1 MQIEFSVNGERKL
14 KAVKVVG
21 AILLA
26 VQIVSVLA
34 FGLSFHTMTSVLMT
48 TLSGDPLQLELNFD
62 HTGRGEMVIELMPLN
77 QGLLD
82 AEMIL
87 KVGALDRNGEY
98 ISQNSANVHLGS
110 GSGETVSL
118 TLEFSSED
126 YDRLAHD
133 SSIEVTVDLKTLNN
147 LVGISNSLRMEVQ
160 SQ

>member
-1 MQIEFSVNGERKL
+1 M

-48 TLSGDPLQLELNFD
+48 TLSGEPLQLELNFD
-62 HTGRGEMVIELMPLN
+62 HTGQGEMVIELKPLN
-77 QGLLD
+77 QGFLD

-87 KVGALDRNGEY
+87 KVGALDKYGEY
-98 ISQNSANVHLGS
+98 ISQNSSRIHLNS
-110 GSGETVSL
+110 GSSRTVFL
-118 TLEFSSED
+118 TLQFSSSDCE
-126 YDRLAHD
+126 RLAQD

-160 SQ
+160 NQ

>member
-1 MQIEFSVNGERKL
+1 MLREFSVNGERKL

-48 TLSGDPLQLELNFD
+48 TLSGDPLQMELNFD
-62 HTGRGEMVIELMPLN
+62 HTGHGEMVIELMPLN
-77 QGLLD
+77 QGFLD

-87 KVGALDRNGEY
+87 KVGALDQYGEY
-98 ISQNSANVHLGS
+98 ISQNSSRIHLDS
-110 GSGETVSL
+110 GSGRSVFL
-118 TLEFSSED
+118 TLQFSSAD
-126 YDRLAHD
+126 YERLAQN

-160 SQ
+160 NQ